1 MSTDSAVSKRVPNN
15 SGMERTSLLLIVRKG
30 GREKQEKKVKKKRE
44 REKTQIWPQIAEQA
58 YLMCEVKIPAN

>member
-1 MSTDSAVSKRVPNN
+1 
-15 SGMERTSLLLIVRKG
+15 MERTSFLLIVRKG

-44 REKTQIWPQIAEQA
+44 SKQIWPQIAEQA

>member
-1 MSTDSAVSKRVPNN
+1 MSKDSAVSKRVKKN
-15 SGMERTSLLLIVRKG
+15 SGMERTSFLLIVRKV

-44 REKTQIWPQIAEQA
+44 SKQIWPQIAEQA